1 MFRGKVEDLDLAS
14 RANEQGPHG
23 RVNEAKTIQMNIFG
37 SSIRVLDFIVQPTKS
52 AKIGGREAKCSS
64 DSVSL
69 LHKQMRAK
77 ESMQG
82 TGGFLTII

>member
-23 RVNEAKTIQMNIFG
+23 RVNGAKIQMNIFG

-69 LHKQMRAK
+69 LHKQTRAK